1 MLQIQAH
8 NLRVP
13 ILDLAKCHQ
22 VTSRS
27 HFGRT
32 RVQENIILPTNDLE
46 LNFIRPI
53 GTFFCKGNFSTEKPL
68 ELPKDYKSKAC

>member
-1 MLQIQAH
+1 MLQIRAH
-8 NLRVP
+8 NLRTP
-13 ILDLAKCHQ
+13 TLDLAKCHQ

-32 RVQENIILPTNDLE
+32 RVQENITLPTNDLE

-53 GTFFCKGNFSTEKPL
+53 DTFCKGKLSTEKPL
-68 ELPKDYKSKAC
+68 ELSKDYKSKAC